1 MLVMS
6 RGLYGQ
12 KYSGYFADSFTFFDT
27 AAYIGT
33 ESTFTSINLGDEGS
47 YYSYKWYGFIIP
59 LATGTYTFQTVSDDA
74 SYVHIQGTEV
84 VNNGST
90 HGEQTRSGTINLNAG
105 TRYLIKIYFGENAG
119 SASMNFSWSGGTQTS
134 LTTDLTTDILQ
145 FYPQSDTLLPIN
157 YGLVG
162 WYKGEAWNGT
172 SWPDLSGNGN
182 HCTVTRGTINK
193 AGNYIYGGVNDG
205 LRFPSTILP
214 STYTLFHVARYN
226 GAYRSRIFD
235 GVAANWLSGFWSGR
249 TGVAYHDGWL
259 TQYGTTAFPLD
270 QILIS
275 TDQKS
280 LYRGNGV
287 NLTINSVT
295 GSAKNLSINYGHFT
309 DERSD
314 WAVWEVIVYN
324 RELTLDEIGIIE
336 IYLFNAQY
344 TIYTN
349 PVVPR
354 GVNYFNPRDIVF
366 YKKTG
371 YSVNIN
377 KMTANT
383 TNILGLGS
391 VAASG
396 SSQHG
401 SFGGYYQAFN
411 GVIGD
416 EGWHSLGDTYNPDGS
431 YPGSNNISGYKGEWL
446 KIQFTIPLFLNYSV
460 MYARTGYNYR
470 LPKTGYLMA
479 SNDNTNWS
487 VIQYVNRSDQVSSFV
502 LLDKY
507 VQRPF
512 KYYAIV
518 VSSIFPDAGV
528 AVSTNISEWYMDVK
542 IPKFQISGTHLRDGS
557 SPANA
562 VYSAKQL
569 VEYHPELDDG
579 VYWINLPVVG
589 PTQIY
594 CILNT
599 DCAGGGWMLA
609 MKGTRGT
616 TFNFDSTYW
625 TTTNTLNAYQT
636 NRNDGDAKFDTF
648 NYFPSDDWLA
658 IFPDVSVG
666 GDVSGG
672 YGGWTWVENNAVG
685 KKSVR
690 EFYASPTQITKL
702 SNGVDYPATNPSPTG
717 SSKFN
722 YSIWSTQNGFQ
733 WYGINYTTFDL
744 KSVRWGFAW
753 NNEANQSSND
763 VTGGIGLKYASYSA
777 GDAFN
782 CCQASTG
789 VNRTMRFEWY
799 VR

>member
-1 MLVMS
+1 MS
-6 RGLYGQ
+6 
-12 KYSGYFADSFTFFDT
+12 
-27 AAYIGT
+27 
-33 ESTFTSINLGDEGS
+33 
-47 YYSYKWYGFIIP
+47 
-59 LATGTYTFQTVSDDA
+59 
-74 SYVHIQGTEV
+74 
-84 VNNGST
+84 
-90 HGEQTRSGTINLNAG
+90 
-105 TRYLIKIYFGENAG
+105 
-119 SASMNFSWSGGTQTS
+119 
-134 LTTDLTTDILQ
+134 
-145 FYPQSDTLLPIN
+145 LPITN
-157 YGLVG
+157 GLVG

-182 HCTVTRGTINK
+182 DCTVTTGTINK
-193 AGNYIYGGVNDG
+193 AGNYIYGGTGDG

-226 GAYRSRIFD
+226 GSSKRRIFD
-235 GVAANWLSGFWSGR
+235 GTAGNWLSGFWGGR
-249 TGVAYHDGWL
+249 AGVAHHGTWL
-259 TQYGTTAFPLD
+259 TQYNTTAFPLD

-280 LYRGNGV
+280 LYRGNGID
-287 NLTINSVT
+287 LTTISVT
-295 GSAKNLSINYGHFT
+295 GSVERLSINYGVT
-309 DERSD
+309 AEYSD
-314 WAVWEVIVYN
+314 WAVWEVIVYD
-324 RELTLDEIGIIE
+324 RELTTGEIETIE
-336 IYLFNAQY
+336 GYLFKTYY
-344 TIYTN
+344 TYTN
-349 PVVPR
+349 PGVPR

-366 YKKTG
+366 YKKQG
-371 YSVNIN
+371 QPVFVNQ
-377 KMTANT
+377 MTANT
-383 TNILGLGS
+383 TDITSLGNV
-391 VAASG
+391 VASAS
-396 SSQHG
+396 SEYDTDWQAWE
-401 SFGGYYQAFN
+401 AFN
-411 GVIGD
+411 GIIGD
-416 EGWHSLGDTYNPDGS
+416 EGWHSGSPYDYNSSTGVYQGS
-431 YPGSNNISGYKGEWL
+431 RELAGYSGEWL
-446 KIQFTIPLFLNYSV
+446 KIHFPIPLFLNYSV
-460 MYARTGYNYR
+460 LYARSSLERR
-470 LPKTGYLMA
+470 LVKTGYLLA

-487 VIQYVNRSDQVSSFV
+487 VIQYINRTTQTTSFV

-518 VSSIFPDAGV
+518 VSSIFSDT
-528 AVSTNISEWYMDVK
+528 STQISEWYMDVK
-542 IPKFQISGTHLRDGS
+542 IPRFQISEPFYPDGS
-557 SPANA
+557 SPEKA
-562 VYSAKQL
+562 VYSARRL
-569 VEYHPELDDG
+569 VEYHPDLDDG

-589 PTQIY
+589 PTQVY

-648 NYFPSDDWLA
+648 NYFQSDDWLA

-753 NNEANQSSND
+753 NNEANQASND